1 MIECGNCVP
10 LTTAQVVGSLCKSV
24 RSVSVLVHPV
34 GQLRGNG
41 SDCADGVGNR
51 FPVAVVI
58 LVQLMATNREV
69 NGGRLIGVEVHGV
82 WISVLL
88 GWHTIVVLNREYLQ
102 DEVWR
107 RIRGLRRGR

>member
-1 MIECGNCVP
+1 
-10 LTTAQVVGSLCKSV
+10 
-24 RSVSVLVHPV
+24 
-34 GQLRGNG
+34 
-41 SDCADGVGNR
+41 
-51 FPVAVVI
+51 
-58 LVQLMATNREV
+58 MATNREV